1 MVSLLC
7 PLSPFFVVIKCNF
20 LYIINLNEPL
30 EFYLSEYIQ
39 YVLCDAKKNWATFL
53 RLITLE
59 ILNISLPNLAQMK
72 VSSF

>member
-30 EFYLSEYIQ
+30 ELYLSEDIQ
-39 YVLCDAKKNWATFL
+39 YVHCESKKTGPLFYGL
-53 RLITLE
+53 
-59 ILNISLPNLAQMK
+59 
-72 VSSF
+72 